1 MTQLSKRIIV
11 DTREKPHAIQ
21 GILNYFDANGYE
33 YEKKKLDYGDY
44 MNPERPEIVI
54 DRKQNIKELAYNC
67 TTEHERLLREIKR
80 AQDDG
85 AHIVFLVEQNRYIDR
100 GEWIRVDKLVDL
112 YLWTSPYTQVRGE
125 KVYRILSDWIRKLPI
140 SVVFC
145 DKRQTGRV
153 ITELLFEVKDNDE

>member
-1 MTQLSKRIIV
+1 MTQLNKRIIV

-21 GILNYFDANGYE
+21 SILNYFEANGYE

-54 DRKQNIKELAYNC
+54 DRKQTIAELAKNC
-67 TTEHERLLREIKR
+67 TFESGRFRREIDR
-80 AQDDG
+80 AKNDG
-85 AHIVFLVEQNRYIDR
+85 AHIIILVEQNRYMDR
-100 GEWIRVDKLVDL
+100 GEWIRVDKLVDI

-125 KVYRILSDWIRKLPI
+125 KVYRILSDWVRKLPI

-145 DKRQTGRV
+145 DKRSTGRI

>member
-1 MTQLSKRIIV
+1 MTQLKKQIIV

-21 GILNYFDANGYE
+21 SILNYFDANGYE

-44 MNPERPEIVI
+44 MNPKRSKLVI

-100 GEWIRVDKLVDL
+100 GEWVQVNDIVDL

-125 KVYRILSDWIRKLPI
+125 KVYRILSDWVRKLPI
-140 SVVFC
+140 SFVFC
-145 DKRQTGRV
+145 DKRQTGRI
-153 ITELLFEVKDNDE
+153 ITELLFEVKDNGE